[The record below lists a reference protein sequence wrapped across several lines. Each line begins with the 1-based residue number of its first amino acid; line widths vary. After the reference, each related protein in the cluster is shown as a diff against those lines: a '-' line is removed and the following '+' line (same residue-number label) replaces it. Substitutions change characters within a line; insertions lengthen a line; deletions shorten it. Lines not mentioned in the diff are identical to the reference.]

1 MAFHS
6 SENIALIYIA
16 QYYFKNIAFQGL
28 AFMTAHSEMVRD
40 PFLYKYSAV
49 VFIISTSQSVLGT
62 FLTFYSQ
69 LYENDPIKRAIVVAI
84 RQKSCLI
91 SYKRLTF
98 SEKKYLFATFPNTA
112 WALYRVMRFLINALN
127 KTTFWKSQTET
138 SVIIDNSLQLVYIG
152 MISRIFNLELSWR
165 GLDGSFHNKLSWAQI
180 LAERSNVTLAI
191 EDSTLATG
199 SASQAGD
206 DLEGNYRVD
215 QALLPQRDTYLHID

>member
-1 MAFHS
+1 
-6 SENIALIYIA
+6 
-16 QYYFKNIAFQGL
+16 
-28 AFMTAHSEMVRD
+28 MVRD

-69 LYENDPIKRAIVVAI
+69 LYENDPIKRAIIGFFVTALILIIIVMHLYLKCYWIRLVAI

-152 MISRIFNLELSWR
+152 MISSKYTVVL
-165 GLDGSFHNKLSWAQI
+165 
-180 LAERSNVTLAI
+180 
-191 EDSTLATG
+191 
-199 SASQAGD
+199 
-206 DLEGNYRVD
+206 
-215 QALLPQRDTYLHID
+215 